1 VSPSPPIPAAGPA
14 PTIRVAHIIHSLG
27 AGGAEHVLV
36 ELADVAGDA
45 GMELV
50 VIGLSPVDDPV
61 HAGTLRAK
69 GVTVLQLELGRWDP
83 RAIGHVARA
92 LRRHR
97 VDVVHTHLKHA
108 DLVGSIAARPLGL
121 PVVSTLHLIEDAP
134 QGRVALLKRRLG
146 VWGRRLA
153 TTTIAVSAAQ
163 AEWYRQLAGR
173 ADTVVLPNGVAEPGT
188 LTPEER
194 ATVRT
199 ELGAGERDVL
209 AVTASLM
216 RPEKGHALLLDA
228 IEQIPADA
236 GIVFALAGDGP
247 LRDELAARVAKTP
260 LLRDR
265 VRLLG
270 YREDVPALLAAADLV
285 VHPSLADA
293 LPTTL
298 MHALG
303 VGTPVVATRVG
314 GIADIVAPETG
325 LLAPPEPAAL
335 AKAVMEL
342 AADPERRREMGAAG
356 RLRFEQRF
364 SSAVWSAGL
373 RTIYEKVLPAR

>member
-1 VSPSPPIPAAGPA
+1 MSPSPSIPAGGAT
-14 PTIRVAHIIHSLG
+14 PTIRVAHVIHSLG

-36 ELADVAGDA
+36 ELADVAGAA
-45 GMELV
+45 GLEIV
-50 VIGLSPVDDPV
+50 VIGLSPVDEPV
-61 HAGTLRAK
+61 HAATLRAK
-69 GVTVLQLELGRWDP
+69 GVTVLQLELARWDP
-83 RAIGHVARA
+83 RAILHVATA

-97 VDVVHTHLKHA
+97 IDVVHTHLKHA
-108 DLVGSIAARPLGL
+108 DLVGSIAGRALGR

-134 QGRVALLKRRLG
+134 VGRMATLKRRLG

-153 TTTIAVSAAQ
+153 TTTIAVSSAQ
-163 AEWYRQLAGR
+163 ASWYRELAGR
-173 ADTVVLPNGVAEPGT
+173 ADTVVLPNGVAAPGT
-188 LTPEER
+188 LGAEDR
-194 ATVRT
+194 ATVRR
-199 ELGAGERDVL
+199 ELGAGEGKVL

-228 IEQIPADA
+228 VERIPADA

-247 LRDELAARVAKTP
+247 LRAELEARVAATAA
-260 LLRDR
+260 LRDR
-265 VRLLG
+265 VRFLG
-270 YREDVPALLAAADLV
+270 YRDDVPALLAAADLV

-314 GIADIVAPETG
+314 GIADIVTPDTG
-325 LLAPPEPAAL
+325 VLAEPEPAAL
-335 AKAVMEL
+335 ADAVVAL
-342 AADPERRREMGAAG
+342 AGDRARRTEMGAAG
-356 RLRFEQRF
+356 RLRFERRF

-373 RTIYEKVLPAR
+373 RAIYEDALPAR